1 MRALPDAEMGDLV
14 PHAGV
19 DSDKTLDEKKQQER
33 RLEEDEGAEYYV
45 RSFLTPF
52 DFRISKYPLH
62 IMQPPVAAAFHLDL
76 ITCILKSTFTW
87 ESKGS
92 LESHFVYPSN
102 ISCLTK
108 AIWVELKGLIGTVR
122 LRIQMTP
129 QPPFIKNVTFTLMG
143 LPQVQVSAVPMTE
156 RGINVLNLPLIS
168 GFVNNSIAAA
178 ANEYVAPKSMS
189 LEVGKML
196 VGDDIKKGIPR
207 LRPSDL

>member
-1 MRALPDAEMGDLV
+1 M
-14 PHAGV
+14 
-19 DSDKTLDEKKQQER
+19 
-33 RLEEDEGAEYYV
+33 
-45 RSFLTPF
+45 
-52 DFRISKYPLH
+52 
-62 IMQPPVAAAFHLDL
+62 
-76 ITCILKSTFTW
+76 
-87 ESKGS
+87 
-92 LESHFVYPSN
+92 
-102 ISCLTK
+102 K

-122 LRIQMTP
+122 LRVQMTP

-196 VGDDIKKGIPR
+196 VGDDIKKGTPKANSSHHQIPMHLDCYTSKSIKPSEFL
-207 LRPSDL
+207 LRIEMVDPIVTSPWLTRNTASQCTLLVLS